1 LRRTYT
7 GHLLT
12 APARRPLP
20 RARPQAFTLSFAVKG
35 DLSALNTFLAS
46 RSYIVGCVARVCAR
60 VRRARARASLGRARA
75 RARARSASAPRA
87 FLLRA
92 PPLSHLSA
100 TACLLLPLSF
110 APTQTDLALHAAL
123 GAAPS
128 ATQYPN
134 VARYFS
140 HISSFAGKALPAGLA
155 SSSGAAAPAAAA
167 AAGKPAGKAAAKAT
181 ADDDEVDLF
190 GDDGDAAAAK
200 VSAAKAPA
208 AEAAAAPA
216 KKEKAKPIAKSI
228 CTYDVKPQDDSIKMG
243 ELEAAVR
250 AIKIDGLVW
259 GEKFEVKDVAF
270 GIQKLM
276 VQFVCEDEKV
286 SLDDVEE
293 QMQNIPNPHRLDAED
308 PDERLMVQSVDQLS
322 MNKLG

>member
-1 LRRTYT
+1 LARARNATRLARSARSLVARALR
-7 GHLLT
+7 
-12 APARRPLP
+12 ARSHSNLP
-20 RARPQAFTLSFAVKG
+20 RAPHACPPAP
-35 DLSALNTFLAS
+35 S
-46 RSYIVGCVARVCAR
+46 R
-60 VRRARARASLGRARA
+60 
-75 RARARSASAPRA
+75 
-87 FLLRA
+87 
-92 PPLSHLSA
+92 
-100 TACLLLPLSF
+100 SF

-155 SSSGAAAPAAAA
+155 ASSGAAAPAAAKPA
-167 AAGKPAGKAAAKAT
+167 AAGKAAAKAAA
-181 ADDDEVDLF
+181 ADDEEVDLF

-200 VSAAKAPA
+200 VSAGKAPA
-208 AEAAAAPA
+208 AEPAAAAPA

-276 VQFVCEDEKV
+276 VQ
-286 SLDDVEE
+286 
-293 QMQNIPNPHRLDAED
+293 
-308 PDERLMVQSVDQLS
+308 SVDQLS

>member
-1 LRRTYT
+1 MPAAVPGRCP
-7 GHLLT
+7 LT
-12 APARRPLP
+12 HDTRRPL
-20 RARPQAFTLSFAVKG
+20 A
-35 DLSALNTFLAS
+35 
-46 RSYIVGCVARVCAR
+46 
-60 VRRARARASLGRARA
+60 
-75 RARARSASAPRA
+75 APRA
-87 FLLRA
+87 AR
-92 PPLSHLSA
+92 PSRR
-100 TACLLLPLSF
+100 SF

-123 GAAPS
+123 GSSPS

-134 VARYFS
+134 VHRYYS
-140 HISSFAGKALPAGLA
+140 HISSFAGKALPEGLP
-155 SSSGAAAPAAAA
+155 SSSGAAPAGKPAAAA
-167 AAGKPAGKAAAKAT
+167 AAKPAAKAAAA

-190 GDDGDAAAAK
+190 GDDGDAAASK
-200 VSAAKAPA
+200 VAAVKKAEPA
-208 AEAAAAPA
+208 AAAAPA

-228 CTYDVKPQDDSIKMG
+228 CTYDVKPQDDTIKMD

-276 VQFVCEDEKV
+276 IQFVCEDEKV

-293 QMQNIPNPHRLDAED
+293 QMQSIPNPHRLDAED